1 MDIYDPV
8 QVQEV
13 WRRVMQP
20 PQTAPDEET
29 LLRWLAD
36 EYAAAMTYR
45 RLAARGGASAQRLWH
60 MARDETR
67 HARRL
72 TALYFLLF
80 GVRPQVRPAATDTD
94 RSFAAALR
102 TAFAGETEAARG
114 YHDASRRYP
123 EQASL
128 FSSLAR
134 DEERHARWLSE
145 MTAALLGRPGFRR
158 GM

>member
-13 WRRVMQP
+13 WRRVLRQ

-29 LLRWLAD
+29 LKRWLAD

-45 RLAARGGASAQRLWH
+45 RLAARGGASAQRLWR
-60 MARDETR
+60 MSRDEAR

-72 TALYFLLF
+72 SALFFLLF
-80 GVRPQVRPAATDTD
+80 GVRPRVQPAATDTD

-102 TAFAGETEAARG
+102 TAIAGETQAARE
-114 YHDASRRYP
+114 YRDAARRWP
-123 EQASL
+123 EQTSL
-128 FSSLAR
+128 FSALAG
-134 DEERHARWLSE
+134 DEERHARWLGE
-145 MTAALLGRPGFRR
+145 MTAALLGDPNFRR
-158 GM
+158 

>member
-20 PQTAPDEET
+20 PQTAPDEDT

-45 RLAARGGASAQRLWH
+45 RLAARGGA
-60 MARDETR
+60 T
-67 HARRL
+67 ARRL
-72 TALYFLLF
+72 SALYFLLF
-80 GVRPQVRPAATDTD
+80 GVRPQVQPAATDTD

-102 TAFAGETEAARG
+102 TAFAGETQAARV
-114 YHDASRRYP
+114 YRDAARRFP
-123 EQASL
+123 EQTSL
-128 FSSLAR
+128 FSALAG
-134 DEERHARWLSE
+134 DEERHARWLGE
-145 MTAALLGRPGFRR
+145 MTAALLSGPNFRR
-158 GM
+158 